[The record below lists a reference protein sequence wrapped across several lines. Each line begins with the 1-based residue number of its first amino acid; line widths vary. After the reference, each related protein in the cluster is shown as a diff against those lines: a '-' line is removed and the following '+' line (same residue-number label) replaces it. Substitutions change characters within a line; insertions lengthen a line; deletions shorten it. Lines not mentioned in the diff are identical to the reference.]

1 MFGGI
6 ICGFILQML
15 PSPHAASKKHCFEG
29 SLLHVPGEKPGRPR
43 RSIVLRSDAPN
54 WEKSHVRPSWPPKSA
69 WHVEQVTDDASG
81 AVLITLPGIL
91 AFSGR
96 LASLNSGAGAPSPTP
111 FVMLAS
117 RPAEVMRIWPS
128 RMAAGSGSSAMPPVM
143 VGTGCP
149 STRGTQSCLRT
160 QGGAL

>member
-15 PSPHAASKKHCFEG
+15 PSPQPASKKHCFEG
-29 SLLHVPGEKPGRPR
+29 SLLQVPGENPGRPR

-54 WEKSHVRPSWPPKSA
+54 CEKSQVRPSCPPKSA
-69 WHVEQVTDDASG
+69 WHVEQVTYDASCD
-81 AVLITLPGIL
+81 VLTTLPGIL

-96 LASLNSGAGAPSPTP
+96 LASSNSGAGAPSPTP

-117 RPAEVMRIWPS
+117 R
-128 RMAAGSGSSAMPPVM
+128 
-143 VGTGCP
+143 
-149 STRGTQSCLRT
+149 
-160 QGGAL
+160 